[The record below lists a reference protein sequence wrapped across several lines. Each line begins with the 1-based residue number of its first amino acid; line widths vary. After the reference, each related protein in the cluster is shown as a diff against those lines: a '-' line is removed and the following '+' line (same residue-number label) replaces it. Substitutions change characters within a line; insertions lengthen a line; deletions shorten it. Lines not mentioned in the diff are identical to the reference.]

1 MNYDVIVV
9 GSGAIAGS
17 IAYELVGRQ
26 LKVCRL
32 GRLDRSNAA
41 SRAAGAMNGCFGEV
55 TSGLIASDYGK
66 LKLKMDRIAKD
77 RWSTWAQRLAASSG
91 DTRPLF
97 TAKGTHVILNTAG
110 MEVVDS
116 VNYDA
121 IESVLREYNEPY
133 EVVEP
138 QTIKGMKPNDLARS
152 LKGLYISEEHALN
165 SHLLLEMLDAAFLRE
180 GGEIVDNN
188 VKRVLIENGTIVG
201 VETVDGVR
209 FTANK
214 VIIAAGVQ
222 SLDILSDQPS
232 IVQKIPPLFAGY
244 GVSVLLKVKNPDE
257 LPTSVIRTPNRA
269 FACGLH
275 CVPRSD
281 GVLYVGATNLLS
293 NQPRTYATVA
303 TIQFLLECV
312 YNQIN
317 VDLFESEILAIQVGN
332 RPISADGFPLI
343 GSCGIDGLWLVT
355 GTYRDGLHQSPL
367 LADYVANAL
376 MGLPNLEI
384 DLADFTPIRRPLVG
398 LSRDMTIAEAAK
410 QTVAMGYEFIWNLK
424 PGWDEL
430 IYNSLLNNYRAQ
442 VESIDAIYTPPPDL
456 VAFSC
461 KDEQITKRLRD
472 YYRCWKK

>member
-17 IAYELVGRQ
+17 IAYELASRQ

-41 SRAAGAMNGCFGEV
+41 SKAAGAMNGCFGEV
-55 TSGLIASDYGK
+55 TSGLVASDYGK

-77 RWSTWAQRLAASSG
+77 RWSIWAQRLVASSG

-110 MEVVDS
+110 MAAVDS

-121 IESVLREYNEPY
+121 IESTLREYNEPY
-133 EVVEP
+133 EVVDP
-138 QTIKGMKPNDLARS
+138 QSIKGMKANDLVRS

-165 SHLLLEMLDAAFLRE
+165 SHILLEMLDAAFLRE

-188 VKRVLIENGTIVG
+188 VKRVLTENGTITG
-201 VETVDGVR
+201 VETVDGAR

-214 VIIAAGVQ
+214 VVIAAGVQ
-222 SLDILSDQPS
+222 SLDILSDQLS

-275 CVPRSD
+275 CVPRGD

-293 NQPRTYATVA
+293 NQPRTHATVA
-303 TIQFLLECV
+303 TIQFLVECA

-317 VDLFESEILAIQVGN
+317 VDLFEAEVLAIQVGN

-343 GSCGIDGLWLVT
+343 GECGIDGLWLVT

-367 LADYVANAL
+367 LADYAANAL

-384 DLADFTPIRRPLVG
+384 DLGDFTPIRRPLIG
-398 LSRDMTIAEAAK
+398 LDRDMTILEAAQ
-410 QTVAMGYEFIWNLK
+410 QTAAMGYECLWNIR
-424 PGWDEL
+424 PGWNEL
-430 IYNSLLNNYRAQ
+430 IHECLLNKYRAQ

-461 KDEQITKRLRD
+461 HDEQITKRLRD
-472 YYRCWKK
+472 YYNCWKE